1 MQTFSDMQRS
11 ITYQNALNSLFL
23 VVSFAIYS
31 ALSSIYL
38 FMPPMLALMGY
49 LFYRSLLRH
58 DLYTLVIFAIIL
70 LMIEAEKGYWFGSSI
85 LFFILLSHYI
95 LPYLEQT
102 MRCKLCIKALFVLA
116 SYLLFWLFLTMI
128 DAVLLLMLPAFDWHT
143 FLYMAIEFALIA
155 ML

>member
-11 ITYQNALNSLFL
+11 ITYQNALSSLFW
-23 VVSFAIYS
+23 VVIFAMYS

-49 LFYRSLLRH
+49 LFYRSLTRH
-58 DLYTLVIFAIIL
+58 DLYSLIIISIML

-85 LFFILLSHYI
+85 FFFILLSHYI

-102 MRCKLCIKALFVLA
+102 MRCKLCIKALFVA
-116 SYLLFWLFLTMI
+116 SSYLLFWVFITMI
-128 DAVLLLMLPAFDWHT
+128 GGVLLLPLPAFDWHS

>member
-11 ITYQNALNSLFL
+11 ISYQNALSNLFW
-23 VVSFAIYS
+23 VVAFAMYS

-38 FMPPMLALMGY
+38 FLPPMLALIGY
-49 LFYRSLLRH
+49 LFYRSLTRH
-58 DLYTLVIFAIIL
+58 DLYSLILFSIML

-85 LFFILLSHYI
+85 LFFILMSYYV

-102 MRCKLCIKALFVLA
+102 MRCKFCIKALFVA
-116 SYLLFWLFLTMI
+116 SSYLLFWVFITMI
-128 DAVLLLMLPAFDWHT
+128 DGVLLLAPPAFDWHS